1 MSTDPLVQDL
11 VAELETIPI
20 IDVHTHL
27 VGSRLGARG
36 LHDIL
41 LYHMAISD
49 LYAAGCPTGRRL
61 TEYPSWPSR
70 EEAHQR
76 IREALPFLKYVQN
89 TSTSWGIRTLL
100 ADLYNWRA
108 PVDENNWEKLDDLIR
123 ERADDQAWHH
133 QLLRRLNIRRV
144 GTEWARREQGEGDSV
159 LQYALEWGF
168 FTRCQWGEY
177 DTALYEL
184 EKCWGKKPGSPSPI
198 GAGKRP
204 VPEREIKTLAD
215 VQAALD
221 HYVSQ
226 FPPQVLA
233 TATHI
238 STDLDLAPVDEAQMA
253 AALQRRAQAGPRERD
268 VYASYIN
275 ELYLTALE
283 KHAPQVV
290 FQFSFGAEPLP
301 HETGSR
307 LDQRSIRQIGEVIIR
322 HPGLRFQCLLA
333 SQHAHQ
339 SLCTLGRELPNFSLA
354 GYWWHNFFPAI
365 IRQTMAERL
374 EMLPLNKQV
383 GFFSDAYCVDWVYGK
398 TAIVRR
404 CLAQVLAEQLR
415 QGWYTRQSALTA
427 ARAILYETPQQ
438 LLGFTPS
445 LVLSA

>member
-1 MSTDPLVQDL
+1 MNTDLLVQDL

-41 LYHMAISD
+41 LYHMAVSD
-49 LYAAGCPTGRRL
+49 LYAAGCPSGRRL
-61 TEYPSWPSR
+61 TEYPGWPTR

-76 IREALPFLKYVQN
+76 LREALPFLNYVQN
-89 TSTSWGIRTLL
+89 TSTSWGIRTIL
-100 ADLYNWRA
+100 AELYHWRE
-108 PVDENNWEKLDDLIR
+108 PVSEQNWETLDGLIR
-123 ERADDQAWHH
+123 ERADDAAWHH
-133 QLLRRLNIRRV
+133 QILRRLNIRRV
-144 GTEWARREQGEGDSV
+144 GTEWARREGGEGDNV

-184 EKCWGKKPGSPSPI
+184 EKCWGKQPGSPSPI

-204 VPEREIKTLAD
+204 VPEREIRSLAD
-215 VQAALD
+215 VHAAIA
-221 HYVSQ
+221 HYVAQ

-233 TATHI
+233 TATHL
-238 STDLDLAPVDEAQMA
+238 STDLDLSPVDEVQME
-253 AALQRRAQAGPRERD
+253 AALKSRPQAGPRERD
-268 VYASYIN
+268 IYASYIN
-275 ELYLTALE
+275 EHYLAALA
-283 KHAPQVV
+283 KARPDVV

-307 LDQRSIRQIGEVIIR
+307 LDQRSIRQLGELVAR
-322 HPGLRFQCLLA
+322 HPGLRFQTLLS

-339 SLCTLGRELPNFSLA
+339 SLCTLARELPNLSIA
-354 GYWWHNFFPAI
+354 GYWWHNFFPSI
-365 IRQTMAERL
+365 IRKTMAERL
-374 EMLPLNKQV
+374 EMLPLNKHV
-383 GFFSDAYCVDWVYGK
+383 GFFSDAYCVDWVYAK

-415 QGWYTRQSALTA
+415 QGWYSRQQGLEI
-427 ARAILYETPQQ
+427 ARAILYQTPQQ

-445 LVLSA
+445 PLLSA

>member
-1 MSTDPLVQDL
+1 MTTDPLIHEL

-49 LYAAGCPTGRRL
+49 LYAAGCPTGKRL
-61 TEYPSWPSR
+61 TEYPGWPSR

-76 IREALPFLKYVQN
+76 LREALPYLKYVQN
-89 TSTSWGIRTLL
+89 TSTSWGIRTIL
-100 ADLYNWRA
+100 ADLYHWRE
-108 PVDENNWEKLDDLIR
+108 PVTENNWKKLDDLIR
-123 ERADDQAWHH
+123 ERADDHTWHH
-133 QLLRRLNIRRV
+133 QILRRLNIRRV
-144 GTEWARREQGEGDSV
+144 GTEWARREQGEGDTV

-198 GAGKRP
+198 SAGGRP
-204 VPEREIKTLAD
+204 STERTIETLAD
-215 VQAALD
+215 VQAAVD
-221 HYVSQ
+221 HYVAQ

-233 TATHI
+233 TATHL
-238 STDLDLAPVDEAQMA
+238 STDLDLEVVNADQME
-253 AALQRRAQAGPRERD
+253 AALKKRTQAGPRERD

-275 ELYLTALE
+275 ELYLSAME

-307 LDQRSIRQIGEVIIR
+307 LDQRSIRQLGELIAR
-322 HPGLRFQCLLA
+322 HPGLRFQCLLS

-354 GYWWHNFFPAI
+354 GYWWHNFFPTI
-365 IRQTMAERL
+365 IRKTMAERL

-398 TAIVRR
+398 VAIVRR
-404 CLAQVLAEQLR
+404 CLAQVLAEQIR
-415 QGWYTRQSALTA
+415 QGWYSRQNALDA
-427 ARAILYETPQQ
+427 ARAILFETPQH

-445 LVLSA
+445 PVLST